1 MNNPPAKANSDQPFD
16 DPGNRDMSQRFS
28 QHAVVFVLAGLLVL
42 PAPTLAQSDTASSAT
57 RQWSTDERDTL
68 TALYEHGG
76 ILFQVD
82 NRASRRVIAIDFSGH
97 PDINND
103 WLRHLLPFKEL
114 TSLCLAGT
122 AVTDDGLK
130 YLAQFPKL
138 SNLSLNDTP
147 ITDSGLKE
155 LVACKSLK
163 NVDLRGTSAS
173 PIGVDTLRKTL
184 PEVIVESSQPRT
196 QLSPEEAL
204 RKIKAVEGVSTH
216 RDDRLPGN
224 PVTMIDAT
232 NVALFSDDALAAVI
246 DLPEVRQ
253 IGLSGTAITDA
264 SASTL
269 ATSRQL
275 DTLVLANTA
284 LTDSGLVRLS
294 SCQRLQTLDVS
305 QTLVTQSGISTLRK
319 NLPKLNIIAEPEK
332 LSPVSD
338 AAALRVSD
346 KLGAPVV
353 QRFSESQIRNWRAR
367 ANLLSRLPNTTPEG
381 WSKSPVDPAILLN
394 VFPRLRLREGY
405 VLRAYVFVQ
414 DGNSN
419 GFVWALPADADFP
432 EPDDCPRVESHFL
445 KPPKPIDALDD
456 TMEAIIGDDSVA
468 SYFQAS
474 LLRRELKEFGT
485 GWHGIS
491 WGMNMVFDDDPW
503 KPRIDLPEEMLARF
517 PVSRPDDWKWLEA
530 KPDSW
535 VPEGSMDAKQTTIT
549 FYSYTPLAA
558 DGPGDEIEKER
569 IYRHTETYRRGKY
582 RPLVKE
588 KKIAEGPDAIAF

>member
-1 MNNPPAKANSDQPFD
+1 MDNPPAKAKSDLPFD
-16 DPGNRDMSQRFS
+16 DPGSRDMSQRFS
-28 QHAVVFVLAGLLVL
+28 QHAMVFMLAGLLVL
-42 PAPTLAQSDTASSAT
+42 PVPTLAQSDTVPSAA

-68 TALYEHGG
+68 TALYDHGG
-76 ILFQVD
+76 ILIQVD
-82 NRASRRVIAIDFSGH
+82 NRATGRVIAIDFSGH

-103 WLRHLLPFKEL
+103 WLRHLLPFKDL
-114 TSLCLAGT
+114 TSLRLAGT

-147 ITDSGLKE
+147 VTDSGLKE

-173 PIGVDTLRKTL
+173 PIGVDSLRKTL
-184 PEVIVESSQPRT
+184 PEVIVESSPPRT

-204 RKIKAVEGVSTH
+204 RKIKMVEGVLTH

-269 ATSRQL
+269 ATSHQL

-338 AAALRVSD
+338 AAAGR
-346 KLGAPVV
+346 
-353 QRFSESQIRNWRAR
+353 
-367 ANLLSRLPNTTPEG
+367 
-381 WSKSPVDPAILLN
+381 
-394 VFPRLRLREGY
+394 
-405 VLRAYVFVQ
+405 
-414 DGNSN
+414 
-419 GFVWALPADADFP
+419 
-432 EPDDCPRVESHFL
+432 
-445 KPPKPIDALDD
+445 
-456 TMEAIIGDDSVA
+456 
-468 SYFQAS
+468 
-474 LLRRELKEFGT
+474 
-485 GWHGIS
+485 
-491 WGMNMVFDDDPW
+491 
-503 KPRIDLPEEMLARF
+503 PRI
-517 PVSRPDDWKWLEA
+517 S
-530 KPDSW
+530 
-535 VPEGSMDAKQTTIT
+535 G
-549 FYSYTPLAA
+549 
-558 DGPGDEIEKER
+558 EK
-569 IYRHTETYRRGKY
+569 
-582 RPLVKE
+582 
-588 KKIAEGPDAIAF
+588 